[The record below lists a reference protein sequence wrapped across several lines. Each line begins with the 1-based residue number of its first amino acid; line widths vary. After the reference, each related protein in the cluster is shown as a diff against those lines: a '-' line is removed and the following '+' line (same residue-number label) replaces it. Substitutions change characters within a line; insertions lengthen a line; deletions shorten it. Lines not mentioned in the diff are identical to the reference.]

1 MKSFIIYVVGLA
13 KRRTLAISSV
23 VMLGVISPL
32 AFAEGNTWSLD
43 STTSSAR
50 FFQGSTADPDSVNTG
65 VALVT
70 GRAKLDEN
78 NIEKSTFDLSI
89 YPADERWGHALRADG
104 TLPPN
109 YDPDAT
115 DHTLMTFHSKRVRKM
130 ADGKL
135 EVIGNLRVTRVER
148 SVTMIPND
156 AYAGPVY
163 GDPVVYTE
171 TREVRFLFPS
181 FSTKPSS
188 GRLSSVALN
197 QKVSLD
203 LTGRAG
209 VGHEDFPELLNAIQD
224 TNWPSVV
231 QNEQC
236 QMPSTIGDDYSGA
249 TCTGTLIAATHH
261 DNCQMPAVLGGED
274 YSGPICTPPSGNRT
288 TIVLDLKMLRAGSG
302 PEADMRSGQ

>member
-1 MKSFIIYVVGLA
+1 MKSFIIFVVGLA

-78 NIEKSTFDLSI
+78 NIENSTFDLSI

-104 TLPPN
+104 TLPAN
-109 YDPDAT
+109 YVPDAT
-115 DHTLMTFHSKRVRKM
+115 DHTLMTFHSKRVRRM

-135 EVIGNLRVTRVER
+135 EVIGKLMVTRVER
-148 SVTMIPND
+148 SVTMTPND

-163 GDPVVYTE
+163 GDPVLNTE

-181 FSTKPSS
+181 FSTKASS
-188 GRLSSVALN
+188 GHFSSVAWD
-197 QKVSLD
+197 QKLSLG

-209 VGHEDFPELLNAIQD
+209 VGHEDFPELLNAIQG

-249 TCTGTLIAATHH
+249 TCTGTIIATTHH

-302 PEADMRSGQ
+302 SVADMRSGQ